1 MAITAKDVM
10 SLRQRTGMGMME
22 CKKAL
27 AEADGDFQAAV
38 EILRAAAKGKMDER
52 TDRAA
57 AEGTLAVSTDDGAAA
72 MIEINTETDFTARN
86 DSVIETADKIA
97 DVALEGGEGEIEVN
111 DQITALIDEIRL
123 TTKENISFARGVKF
137 AAGSGGKVGS
147 YLHHNRQI
155 GALVVVEGDVDDET
169 LTGLAQHVTA
179 ADGLTMPMP
188 LAVDEAGLPADAVE
202 TRKTEFITEAQES
215 GKPQEI
221 AEKISTGKLRK
232 WIDENTLLGQAY
244 VKDMTGKTKIGDL
257 LNGAKVLKFIRY
269 QVGVK

>member
-27 AEADGDFQAAV
+27 GDAGGDFDAAV
-38 EILRAAAKGKMDER
+38 ELLRAAAKGKMDER

-57 AEGTLAVSTDDGAAA
+57 AEGTLAVAKADGSAA

-86 DSVIETADKIA
+86 DSVIDVADKIA
-97 DVALEGGEGEIEVN
+97 DIALEGAEGEVAAN
-111 DQITALIDEIRL
+111 DQITALIDDVRL

-137 AAGSGGKVGS
+137 AAGSGGKIGS

-155 GALVVVEGDVDDET
+155 GALIVVDGQVDDET

-179 ADGLTMPMP
+179 ADGMTMPVP
-188 LAVDEAGLPADAVE
+188 LAVDEAGLPAGSIDA
-202 TRKTEFITEAQES
+202 KKAEFIKEAQDS
-215 GKPQEI
+215 GKPAEI
-221 AEKISTGKLRK
+221 AEKMSTGKLRK
-232 WIDENTLLGQAY
+232 WVDENTLLGQAY
-244 VKDMTGKTKIGDL
+244 VKDMTGKTRVGDL
-257 LNGAKVLKFIRY
+257 LNGARILKFIRY

>member
-27 AEADGDFQAAV
+27 GEAGGDFDAAV

-57 AEGTLAVSTDDGAAA
+57 AEGTLAVAKSDSAVA

-86 DSVIETADKIA
+86 DSVIEIADKIA
-97 DVALEGGEGEIEVN
+97 DQAIEAGEGEVAAN
-111 DQITALIDEIRL
+111 DQITALIDEVRL
-123 TTKENISFARGVKF
+123 TTKENISYARGVKF
-137 AAGSGGKVGS
+137 SAAAGGKVGS

-155 GALVVVEGDVDDET
+155 GALLVVEGDLDDET

-179 ADGLTMPMP
+179 ADGMTMPVP
-188 LAVDEAGLPADAVE
+188 LAVDEASLSADAIAE
-202 TRKTEFITEAQES
+202 KKAEFVKEAEES
-215 GKPQEI
+215 GKPAEI
-221 AEKISTGKLRK
+221 AEKMSTGKLRK
-232 WIDENTLLGQAY
+232 WVDENTLLGQAY
-244 VKDMTGKTKIGDL
+244 VKDMTGKTKVGDL
-257 LNGAKVLKFIRY
+257 LGGAKVVKFIRY